1 MKAFILFSLLS
12 FASAIVM
19 IPSDGN
25 MTSLESTHL
34 LNFTKINNSDNSD
47 NSNVEHHR
55 SDLRL
60 DKHNTN
66 YDNSRH
72 RPHLAVVETTSR
84 KLLFSDD
91 SDSSADDTVE
101 GNGRRLLRRSSKGSP
116 PPPPPPPPPTV

>member
-25 MTSLESTHL
+25 ITSLESTHL
-34 LNFTKINNSDNSD
+34 LNSTKID
-47 NSNVEHHR
+47 NSNTEHHHNHHG
-55 SDLRL
+55 DPQP

-84 KLLFSDD
+84 KLLFSDE

-101 GNGRRLLRRSSKGSP
+101 GNGRRLLRR
-116 PPPPPPPPPTV
+116 